1 MMKKMI
7 KNVTIVAVLTAALGT
22 TALGANAVPV
32 DKLFTPVCDASKTA
46 TVYFSDENGHC
57 YIVDKKF
64 GVTETTG
71 DIDWDAINSG
81 KKDFEDLFELE
92 RTVDKH
98 TKIYYFNGNGLY
110 YIYNTKSGWL
120 EITPEDYEE
129 EPGGHTGPVIV
140 QPTNPDEP
148 EDHED
153 PEDPEDPDD
162 DDDPIAVDFG
172 KNVKEPA
179 AKTGPAFDYP
189 NVPEEEPIAKTGP
202 AITWPEN

>member
-7 KNVTIVAVLTAALGT
+7 KNATIVAILTAALGT

-64 GVTETTG
+64 GVTEITG

-148 EDHED
+148 ED
-153 PEDPEDPDD
+153 PEDPEEPDDD

-172 KNVKEPA
+172 KNGKEPA

-189 NVPEEEPIAKTGP
+189 NAPEEEPIAKTGP
-202 AITWPEN
+202 AITWPSN

>member
-1 MMKKMI
+1 MKKMI
-7 KNVTIVAVLTAALGT
+7 KNVAVAMALSAALGT
-22 TALGANAVPV
+22 TAFAADAVPV

-64 GVTETTG
+64 GVTEITG
-71 DIDWDAINSG
+71 DIDWDTVNSS

-120 EITPEDYEE
+120 EITPDEYEE
-129 EPGGHTGPVIV
+129 EPSDHTGPVIEDPV
-140 QPTNPDEP
+140 DPVVPGDPDEP
-148 EDHED
+148 D
-153 PEDPEDPDD
+153 DPEDPDD
-162 DDDPIAVDFG
+162 DEDDEVNHPIPVDFG
-172 KNVKEPA
+172 KEPA
-179 AKTGPAFDYP
+179 AKTGPALTYP
-189 NVPEEEPIAKTGP
+189 GN
-202 AITWPEN
+202 